1 MTRRTLHRMDR
12 LDRGD
17 FRLPAHGIERYEHH
31 GCRCDICTAAHVR
44 VEQLAARL
52 DDELHSMRADP
63 GRYPSGIVAP
73 VDATRAADLDADI
86 ADVRRETRR

>member
-1 MTRRTLHRMDR
+1 MTRRTLHLMDR
-12 LDRGD
+12 FDRGD
-17 FRLPAHGIERYEHH
+17 FRHGIEAYEHR

-63 GRYPSGIVAP
+63 GRYPAGIVAP
-73 VDATRAADLDADI
+73 LDAIRAADLDGDI
-86 ADVRRETRR
+86 ADVRRETRRG